1 MDRCRTRNM
10 KHTTHADPDKRDIMA
25 TIAASIADLLPHNE
39 RVEAVQGTL
48 RVDEIEARLLIS
60 RGRRLAR
67 ERSSK
72 DVARSVEGRMG
83 S

>member
-1 MDRCRTRNM
+1 MTGRNL
-10 KHTTHADPDKRDIMA
+10 THIDPDKRDVMA
-25 TIAASIADLLPHNE
+25 TIAAGIADLVPHNE

-67 ERSSK
+67 KS
-72 DVARSVEGRMG
+72 GRVRA
-83 S
+83 

>member
-1 MDRCRTRNM
+1 M
-10 KHTTHADPDKRDIMA
+10 KHPNAGPDKRDIMA
-25 TIAASIADLLPHNE
+25 TIAAGIADIVPHNE

-67 ERSSK
+67 REK
-72 DVARSVEGRMG
+72 TAPVASLQGDAA
-83 S
+83 

>member
-1 MDRCRTRNM
+1 MSVTS
-10 KHTTHADPDKRDIMA
+10 ADPNRDFMA
-25 TIAASIADLLPHNE
+25 GIAAGIADLVPHNE

-67 ERSSK
+67 RKSSK
-72 DVARSVEGRMG
+72 DIAQAIEGRVG
-83 S
+83 